1 MATGVTETAD
11 SSIEMH
17 TWRAAEA
24 GGSCSVEEALA
35 AAIEDLSTK
44 LALTCR
50 TAVEVEGGI
59 ALAGGSDYR
68 IAVYAGLAYPAGT
81 CGAVVGAER
90 TRNAIGCDIK
100 ASFAA
105 EAGRY

>member
-1 MATGVTETAD
+1 LAIRVTKTAG
-11 SSIEMH
+11 SSIEIH

-24 GGSCSVEEALA
+24 GGSCSVEEALT

-50 TAVEVEGGI
+50 AAVEVEGGI

-68 IAVYAGLAYPAGT
+68 IAVYTGLAYPA
-81 CGAVVGAER
+81 
-90 TRNAIGCDIK
+90 
-100 ASFAA
+100 
-105 EAGRY
+105 